1 MKVGVFKKATIF
13 GGIAL
18 AAAVLL
24 SGCGASKSSSD
35 EALSTKEISVGVTA
49 GPHEQIMEN
58 VAKLAKEDGL
68 TIKLTTFDDY
78 NTPNTALN
86 DGDLNSNSYQTIQ
99 FLDQQVEDRGYDIVP
114 AFKTIYALMG
124 IYSNNVDSV
133 EDIPDG
139 AKIGV
144 PNDPSNEYRAL
155 KLLETAGL
163 IKLKSG
169 LNESAT
175 KNDIAENPKNLDI
188 QELEASQ
195 IVNQLDDLSAAVVNG
210 NFAVNA
216 GLSVEDDAIFG
227 EPTEGNEYYNVF
239 AVQKGHK
246 DDEVVKTI
254 KKYYQSAEN
263 VKYIEDTFKGAIVP
277 AFE

>member
-1 MKVGVFKKATIF
+1 MKAGVFKKATIF

-24 SGCGASKSSSD
+24 SGCGASKSGSD